1 MPPFNFEKELEDALR
16 EAQQFTA
23 EIQDLLLWLNDID
36 GALSMSKPV
45 GGLPETAS
53 DQLQRFMEVYHELE
67 KNRPLVES
75 CLQRG
80 AEYLKRSTDGAAV
93 SLQHNLRTL
102 KQRWDNVMNRANDKK
117 IKLEI
122 ALKEATEFHDAL
134 QAFIDWL
141 TNAEKTLGGLKPAS
155 RVMETVLSQIE
166 EHKSFQKDIA
176 AQREVM
182 LSLDKK
188 GTHLK
193 YFSQKQDVILIKNLL
208 ISVQH
213 RWERVLSRA
222 AERTRALDHAYKEAK
237 EYHDSWH
244 ELYSWL
250 DEAEKGNTRWIT
262 KISAEVYSNNRNV
275 SVGFDDAVL
284 QLGKDPEKIKQLLAK
299 HKEFQRTL
307 GAKQPT
313 YDGIVRLGKLV
324 KDRAPKTDEPTL
336 KQMMSDLKAKWQS
349 VCNKS
354 VDRQRKLEEGLLF
367 SGQFKDAIQ
376 VCLLHFWI
384 S

>member
-1 MPPFNFEKELEDALR
+1 
-16 EAQQFTA
+16 
-23 EIQDLLLWLNDID
+23 
-36 GALSMSKPV
+36 
-45 GGLPETAS
+45 
-53 DQLQRFMEVYHELE
+53 
-67 KNRPLVES
+67 
-75 CLQRG
+75 
-80 AEYLKRSTDGAAV
+80 
-93 SLQHNLRTL
+93 
-102 KQRWDNVMNRANDKK
+102 
-117 IKLEI
+117 
-122 ALKEATEFHDAL
+122 
-134 QAFIDWL
+134 
-141 TNAEKTLGGLKPAS
+141 
-155 RVMETVLSQIE
+155 METVLSQIG

-176 AQREVM
+176 SQREVL

-188 GTHLK
+188 GIRLK

-250 DEAEKGNTRWIT
+250 DDAEK
-262 KISAEVYSNNRNV
+262 
-275 SVGFDDAVL
+275 GFDDAVL

-313 YDGIVRLGKLV
+313 YDAVMRLGKLV
-324 KDRAPKTDEPTL
+324 KDRAPKTDESTL
-336 KQMMSDLKAKWQS
+336 KQMMSDMKTKWQS

-354 VDRQRKLEEGLLF
+354 VD
-367 SGQFKDAIQ
+367 
-376 VCLLHFWI
+376 C
-384 S
+384 